1 MDSKGAVDKRGLAGI
16 HPLSVAFAVLVVFA
30 SIYLP
35 PYRVDLDHWHPM
47 VAAATAIRNGMWPYL
62 SGYDSGYGFLC
73 PAFLALWLSCF
84 GLSTL
89 SLSALI
95 MLSNLV
101 AGIASFALIRRLTA
115 SPLLAL
121 LGALYPL
128 LGVSPYTLAIGRDF
142 AVSSSFRAPV
152 QIALCALLLHL
163 SLRRRRGR
171 FVPGFLFGLMVLWD
185 PLFGAFAAAGFLF
198 AHGYLFMHGTG
209 TERAMHAR
217 TLVAM
222 CGGIALPLVLIAL
235 LPGVVWTNPLET
247 YGEMSTAGRLA
258 LLGYANLPQHFD
270 PIVLVAFLVV
280 VAYLALVLRRWSLQ
294 RRLTRTDL
302 FLGATLIAA
311 IARVFYALGRSDA
324 THYLPMYWALMPC
337 AALLIRL
344 FLRAHVPRS
353 GARSGAQRARSERAR
368 TAAWLVAV
376 IACAYFWGS
385 FPLDRILSADAF
397 AVRFESARR
406 AWHRECAARDSCRKG
421 EQPSLSDQLRHAG
434 KPLEKTDLLG
444 SDPLLFAACRDGL
457 AVLSYADA
465 WIYATAD
472 CYSPVRIPA
481 VSFAMTSAQF
491 ERTVRLLAGEQYVL
505 LDPVRSRYA
514 EWRGEPLSEIRAR
527 LMRQGFTETSGCGR
541 FSVISKVD
549 PAPVLRRLCG

>member
-1 MDSKGAVDKRGLAGI
+1 VDCKGVINTRGLAEI
-16 HPLSVAFAVLVVFA
+16 SPLSAAFAVLVLFA

-35 PYRVDLDHWHPM
+35 PYRVDLDHWYPL

-62 SGYDSGYGFLC
+62 SGYDSGYGLLC

-95 MLSNLV
+95 MLSSLV
-101 AGIASFALIRRLTA
+101 AGITSFTLIRRLTA

-128 LGVSPYTLAIGRDF
+128 QGVSPYALAISRDF

-171 FVPGFLFGLMVLWD
+171 FVPGFLFGVMVLWD

-198 AHGYLFMHGTG
+198 AHGYLLAHATG
-209 TERAMHAR
+209 PERAMHAR

-222 CGGIALPLVLIAL
+222 CSGIALPVALIAM

-247 YGEMSTAGRLA
+247 YGEISAAGRLT
-258 LLGYANLPQHFD
+258 LLGYANLPQQFD
-270 PIVLVAFLVV
+270 PIVIVTFLVGV
-280 VAYLALVLRRWSLQ
+280 LYLALVLRRWSLHRQ
-294 RRLTRTDL
+294 LTRTDL
-302 FLGATLIAA
+302 FFGATLIAA
-311 IARVFYALGRSDA
+311 IARVLYALGRSDA

-337 AALLIRL
+337 VALLIR
-344 FLRAHVPRS
+344 
-353 GARSGAQRARSERAR
+353 
-368 TAAWLVAV
+368 W

-385 FPLDRILSADAF
+385 FPLDRILSVSNLAS
-397 AVRFESARR
+397 RYESARQ
-406 AWHRECAARDSCRKG
+406 AWHRECAARDSCTRDDA
-421 EQPSLSDQLRHAG
+421 PSLGNQLQRASD
-434 KPLEKTDLLG
+434 PLEKTGLLG
-444 SDPLLFAACRDGL
+444 SDPLLFAACREGFV
-457 AVLSYADA
+457 VLSYVDA

-472 CYSPVRIPA
+472 CYSPVRIPSL
-481 VSFAMTSAQF
+481 SFVTTGTQF
-491 ERTVRLLAGEQYVL
+491 ERTVRLLAGERHIL
-505 LDPVRSRYA
+505 LDPARSRYA
-514 EWRGEPLSEIRAR
+514 DWRGELLSEIKAR
-527 LMRQGFTETSGCGR
+527 LMAHGFTETGGCGR
-541 FSVISKVD
+541 FSVMSKAD